1 MLGTASNIF
10 EDFIESQRF
19 LVFSMRMVSPGTFNQ
34 QTQDFF
40 SFEPLLEPMD
50 HSDIAL
56 RDRRPRPSPVPDS
69 GAHHVTMKKWD
80 ESKQC
85 CYLKVL
91 EFKQSP

>member
-1 MLGTASNIF
+1 MG
-10 EDFIESQRF
+10 
-19 LVFSMRMVSPGTFNQ
+19 
-34 QTQDFF
+34 QDFF

-69 GAHHVTMKKWD
+69 GADLHVTMKKWD

-91 EFKQSP
+91 EFKTSPKKTAESACICLHVL